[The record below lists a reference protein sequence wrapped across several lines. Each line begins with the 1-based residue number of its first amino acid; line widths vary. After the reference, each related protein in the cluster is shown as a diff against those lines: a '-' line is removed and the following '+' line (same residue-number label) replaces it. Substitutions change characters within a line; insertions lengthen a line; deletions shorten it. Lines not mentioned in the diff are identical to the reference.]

1 MTGGELGGPVW
12 HVSARGATG
21 SISWAMAQR
30 ALRSVGDA
38 GLGEWRESGSNGVV
52 HIRRRLTEE
61 ERMVGRRDPLPV
73 RDIRGT
79 EEEQRRFRRLFREAP
94 HAQRFVS

>member
-1 MTGGELGGPVW
+1 
-12 HVSARGATG
+12 
-21 SISWAMAQR
+21 MAER
-30 ALRSVGDA
+30 ALRAVGDA

-61 ERMVGRRDPLPV
+61 ERMIGRRKPLPV

-79 EEEQRRFRRLFREAP
+79 EEERERFRRLLREAP
-94 HAQRFVS
+94 HTRGFVRVP